1 MEELGGEYGG
11 QVGPGQQGPRRLL
24 HDDGEV
30 PEVAASAAVLLGEV
44 QSEESLFGGGVPVG
58 GAAGGGVGDVQVLAD
73 FLGGYGAGEP
83 APDGSGELPLF
94 VRDGDAHAPQTRT
107 RSILTEG
114 QKRDRKNL
122 RGAEESR

>member
-1 MEELGGEYGG
+1 MPAPVEELGGERGG
-11 QVGPGQQGPRRLL
+11 EVGAGQQGAGGLL

-30 PEVAASAAVLLGEV
+30 PEVTASAAVLLREV
-44 QSEESLFGGGVPVG
+44 QPEEALFGGGVPVG

-73 FLGGYGAGEP
+73 LLGRYGAGEP

-94 VRDGDAHAPQTRT
+94 VRDGDAHGAQTRT

-114 QKRDRKNL
+114 QKRDRRKP
-122 RGAEESR
+122 A